1 MVPKRE
7 RGNVNMNG
15 YYNNNFGG
23 YVQQGNAVYVIN
35 IAEIL
40 RAQTEGMI
48 AAYQM
53 GLQERLLN
61 QQQNCINQEPINAVL
76 QPVATG
82 YYAVFNEDSCGI
94 FVDVEKLSQSKKYG
108 VNWTEQLFDNV
119 QDAENYLRNEMTKIN
134 GLYANLLPKN
144 FDTNWMYYAKNNFQ
158 RCTSY

>member
-76 QPVATG
+76 QPVATVS
-82 YYAVFNEDSCGI
+82 YTHL
-94 FVDVEKLSQSKKYG
+94 DVYKRQ
-108 VNWTEQLFDNV
+108 
-119 QDAENYLRNEMTKIN
+119 I
-134 GLYANLLPKN
+134 
-144 FDTNWMYYAKNNFQ
+144 
-158 RCTSY
+158 